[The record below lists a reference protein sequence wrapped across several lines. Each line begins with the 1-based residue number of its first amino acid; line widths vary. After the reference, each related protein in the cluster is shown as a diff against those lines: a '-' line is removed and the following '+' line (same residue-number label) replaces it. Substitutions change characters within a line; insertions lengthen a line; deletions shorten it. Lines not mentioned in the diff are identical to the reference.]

1 MDEITPVIKGALAVF
16 PIGSG
21 AVTWWNE
28 RKTQKEAEEIKA
40 TMKWIVAEIK
50 DLHEKGKTIDNDYL
64 NSQEFKDLL
73 TRIISS
79 ILTEHTETKKNI
91 YKNILV
97 NSIMGIRATDILHEQ
112 YLHIL
117 EITSSTEIMILK
129 IAFLSQKNLPAE
141 ARKVLYDK
149 GLPESGKITVR
160 EIAEELQIS
169 PEETLNIAWSL
180 MGRGL
185 AYPLSNDLS
194 INSDFVLTPFGA
206 NFCVFITLS

>member
-1 MDEITPVIKGALAVF
+1 
-16 PIGSG
+16 
-21 AVTWWNE
+21 
-28 RKTQKEAEEIKA
+28 
-40 TMKWIVAEIK
+40 
-50 DLHEKGKTIDNDYL
+50 
-64 NSQEFKDLL
+64 
-73 TRIISS
+73 
-79 ILTEHTETKKNI
+79 
-91 YKNILV
+91 
-97 NSIMGIRATDILHEQ
+97 MGIRATDILHEQ